1 MNKDKPVTEKM
12 RLDKWLKIAR
22 LFKTRS
28 RAVEAC
34 SGRHVKVNGKT
45 AKPSQMI
52 KAGDTLSIQFPSRN
66 RTFDIEKLAERS
78 VPAAEARELY
88 IEHLPKITEES
99 AEKLALFMKLD
110 AKRRWERKGKG
121 RPTKQERRQLEKMK
135 GKD

>member
-1 MNKDKPVTEKM
+1 MNQNKPILQKM
-12 RLDKWLKIAR
+12 RLDKWLKITR

-52 KAGDTLSIQFPSRN
+52 KIGDTISIQYPNRN
-66 RTFDIEKLAERS
+66 RTFDVAGLAEKS
-78 VPAAEARELY
+78 VSAILARELY
-88 IEHLPKITEES
+88 LEHLPKIADDS
-99 AEKLALFMKLD
+99 AEMMKLFMKLD
-110 AKRRWERKGKG
+110 SKRRRERRGKG
-121 RPTKQERRQLEKMK
+121 RPTKQERRELEKLK